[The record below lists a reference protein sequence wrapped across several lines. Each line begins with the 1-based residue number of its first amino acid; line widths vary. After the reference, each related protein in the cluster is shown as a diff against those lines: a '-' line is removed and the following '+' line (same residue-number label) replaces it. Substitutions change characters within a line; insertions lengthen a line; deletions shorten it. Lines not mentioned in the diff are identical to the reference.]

1 MSKRNKIP
9 IRKAKGETQWV
20 RKYGAKKD
28 SGGLGNMRF
37 PINYAEFPA
46 PMALSGAS
54 SDSGA
59 DSESKFLSVLATNI
73 WRMQQKMLDTESG
86 EAKDEFRRVYRYVEA
101 IFDALTRYGVE
112 TKDHTKQKY
121 DDGLGL
127 KVITSESRP
136 DLKHPEIIET
146 LKPTVRYKGKSLQI
160 GEVVVGTPE

>member
-1 MSKRNKIP
+1 M
-9 IRKAKGETQWV
+9 V
-20 RKYGAKKD
+20 RKYRAKKD

-37 PINYAEFPA
+37 PKNYAEIPA
-46 PMALSGAS
+46 TMALSGAS

-112 TKDHTKQKY
+112 TKDHARQKY